1 LLAASACCAAVK
13 EGAELYKQAK
23 STFLEVKSTVEEV
36 AGIANEVT
44 TFWQKLFGKKS
55 KAKPLAQ
62 ATRKK
67 TKYVAID
74 EHQVMSDIVIQLT
87 NFFKIQEQLIE
98 HLRLEEQKSQTEVD
112 TTHSVMESALQRVLI
127 KDRLAQ
133 LETEI
138 REAMIYNTP
147 PEMGAMWSKTL
158 EMRNVIKVEQD
169 KARKKRDEDAWL
181 RKEQERLHK
190 EKVTYLIVTILF
202 LLYLWLLLAALN
214 RIGEV

>member
-1 LLAASACCAAVK
+1 LLAANACCVAIK
-13 EGAELYKQAK
+13 EGAELYRQAK
-23 STFLEVKSTVEEV
+23 SAFVEVKSTVDEV
-36 AGIANEVT
+36 AGIAAEVT
-44 TFWQKLFGKKS
+44 GFWQKLFGAKP
-55 KAKPLAQ
+55 KAKPVAK
-62 ATRKK
+62 AARKT

-74 EHQVMSDIVIQLT
+74 EHQVMSDIVAQLT

-112 TTHSVMESALQRVLI
+112 TDHSVMESALQRVLI
-127 KDRLAQ
+127 QDRLAQ

-158 EMRNVIKVEQD
+158 KMRDVIKLEQN

-181 RKEQERLHK
+181 RKERERLHQ
-190 EKVTYLIVTILF
+190 EKLAYLIVTTLL
-202 LLYLWLLLAALN
+202 LLYLWMLLVVLSK
-214 RIGEV
+214 IGKV